1 MAQLGQRIGTAVGV
15 SAVTAVFFGVVLAQ
29 SGSGL
34 ERYREA
40 FRDGFF
46 VTIGLLVLAFVV
58 GLIDLR
64 QREKGAKTASANS
77 H

>member
-29 SGSGL
+29 RGTGL

-46 VTIGLLVLAFVV
+46 VTICLLVLAFVI

-64 QREKGAKTASANS
+64 QRNKEVRRASGN
-77 H
+77 